1 MPIPVTST
9 LGVTVTSANPGSFSG
24 SELSSSAASVAGDI
38 ENGNGSMLV
47 KGDDT
52 GDADT
57 VAISGGEED
66 SISSPVQRIPRAQE
80 EILADSQRLRD
91 QLRKTLSQGQGEFV
105 SVLVYVHIMHRLNAV
120 WTGGTRSE
128 KQCEPLLA
136 PELKFDD
143 QFVEPERQFFVLT
156 HAGKPV
162 FTSVKEDDESEEVS
176 NMVGVMHALIS
187 VFADEQ
193 DKLRCEGSLP
203 VVLFC
208 TSSIYSCIN
217 APPRRITFV
226 LRSPLYYVCVS
237 SILEP
242 ESVVSASSKSLIQS
256 LTFFQVRIYLDHLHF
271 LLLSVLTSTQ
281 LERILTKHTNFDL
294 RRLLTGTTTLLHSHL
309 ERLPTSPGILTS
321 SLQTMRLDPAL
332 RTRVAEALVPPSKLK
347 TKDALYALLVVDGKV
362 VTIAR
367 PRKHSIHPADLHVLL
382 ATIAAPSIKGTT
394 ASWLPICLPKF
405 NASGFLHAYVS
416 FIRSEGGTPEE
427 NAETERRPSIALV
440 LVSASGDFDSVR
452 AWSSYTVDQLE
463 SSSTIDALL
472 EAARVAEYTLDDLQI
487 PGLRHFIYK
496 SRANIQVTMP
506 HYDFENSGSEGEF
519 QRIFSLYRTA
529 FDAIHAKGGQE
540 CTLRL
545 QYVKTQSVGV
555 MAWVRDC

>member
-1 MPIPVTST
+1 VA
-9 LGVTVTSANPGSFSG
+9 SANPGSFSE

-38 ENGNGSMLV
+38 ENGNGLVLV
-47 KGDDT
+47 KDIDT

-57 VAISGGEED
+57 SGEEEGA
-66 SISSPVQRIPRAQE
+66 ISSPIVQRTPRAPE
-80 EILADSQRLRD
+80 EIQADSQRLRD
-91 QLRKTLSQGQGEFV
+91 QLRKSLNQGQGEFV
-105 SVLVYVHIMHRLNAV
+105 SVLVYVYIVHKLNAV
-120 WTGGTRSE
+120 WIGSTRS
-128 KQCEPLLA
+128 KTQREPFDVR
-136 PELKFDD
+136 ELKFDD

-162 FTSVKEDDESEEVS
+162 FTTAKEDDESDDVS

-193 DKLRCEGSLP
+193 DKLRCEISLP
-203 VVLFC
+203 MALSCV
-208 TSSIYSCIN
+208 SSIYSCIN

-242 ESVVSASSKSLIQS
+242 ESVVCTLSNCSIPF
-256 LTFFQVRIYLDHLHF
+256 LTRLQVRIYLDHLHL
-271 LLLSVLTSTQ
+271 LLLSVLSSTQ
-281 LERILTKHTNFDL
+281 LQRILTKHTNFDL

-309 ERLPTSPGILTS
+309 ARLPTSPGILTS
-321 SLQTMRLDPAL
+321 SLHTIRLDPTL
-332 RTRVAEALVPPSKLK
+332 RIQVAEALVPPSKLK
-347 TKDALYALLVVDGKV
+347 MKDALYALLVVDDKV

-382 ATIAAPSIKGTT
+382 ATIAAPSIKGTS

-416 FIRSEGGTPEE
+416 FIRSEEDTAEE
-427 NAETERRPSIALV
+427 NAEAERKPSIALV
-440 LVSASGDFDSVR
+440 LISASGDFDSVR
-452 AWSSYTVDQLE
+452 AWSDYTIDKLE

-472 EAARVAEYTLDDLQI
+472 EAARTAEYTLDDLQI

-496 SRANIQVTMP
+496 SRINVQVTMP
-506 HYDFENSGSEGEF
+506 HYDLEGSESEF

-540 CTLRL
+540 STLRL
-545 QYVKTQSVGV
+545 QYVKTQSVCV
-555 MAWVRDC
+555 MAWVCNSCSPNRRTGIYVRSV